1 MLLFMV
7 LSNLMCLL
15 LPALTSAH
23 VTTSEDPVNLA
34 AHHVKRL
41 STPLKNLLHKKDA
54 ILFASTPTASNIL
67 ALNSTNGEV
76 AETIPFE
83 EEIDIPGLG
92 HLVYFLVKGEIDD
105 DYSVT
110 VEFWVHYL
118 VDKRIGVFHGDLIKG
133 IDMKIPNSIQIINGE
148 ARLYVVQSGGY
159 DVLIFE
165 AYGSTHIPG
174 GPNKVF
180 PVFKKEIKRWEVGN
194 LKSIQDVPNISGV
207 QTPSIDAGA
216 DTSFSVE

>member
-1 MLLFMV
+1 MLLFTV
-7 LSNLMCLL
+7 LSNLIYLL
-15 LPALTSAH
+15 LPALASAH
-23 VTTSEDPVNLA
+23 VTTPGESANIA

-54 ILFASTPTASNIL
+54 ILFAGTPNASNVL
-67 ALNSTNGEV
+67 ALNSTNGQL

-92 HLVYFLVKGEIDD
+92 RLVYFRVKGEIDD

-110 VEFWVHYL
+110 VEFWVHFL
-118 VDKRIGVFHGDLIKG
+118 FDRRIGVFHGDLNQG
-133 IDMKIPNSIQIINGE
+133 IDMKIPDSIKIINGE
-148 ARLYVVQSGGY
+148 ARLYVVASGEY

-165 AYGSTHIPG
+165 AYGMVHIPY
-174 GPNKVF
+174 GPSKTF
-180 PVFKKEIKRWEVGN
+180 PHIKKEIKRWKVGN
-194 LKSIQDVPNISGV
+194 LQSIEDIPNNSGV
-207 QTPSIDAGA
+207 QTLSSDVGV